1 MLYYP
6 HFTDEETKVSAID
19 QELDQGS
26 VLSKIWPLNRSKQT
40 LSSWA

>member
-1 MLYYP
+1 MLYCP

-26 VLSKIWPLNRSKQT
+26 VLSKT
-40 LSSWA
+40 